1 MTTRRQSAVPQ
12 FAIAI
17 LSIVSAVFSGVAWL
31 GQPLRMVNL
40 LTLVGLSMVAGV
52 TWAQAIWRVRHRA
65 SERAED
71 SMGR

>member
-52 TWAQAIWRVRHRA
+52 TWAQAIGRA
-65 SERAED
+65 RDRTSEKGKA
-71 SMGR
+71 